1 MNNQVD
7 EVVEEAKQLSYEELK
22 AASERILDMLDEME
36 WDAIVAKLSMQKRL
50 SELGDKAWQEHLEGK
65 TEEGGFDCREELP

>member
-7 EVVEEAKQLSYEELK
+7 RVVEEAKQLSYEELK

-36 WDAIVAKLSMQKRL
+36 WDAIVAKPHMQKRL
-50 SELGDKAWQEHLEGK
+50 SELGDKAWQEHLGGK

>member
-7 EVVEEAKQLSYEELK
+7 HVVEEAKQLSYEDLK

-36 WDAIVAKLSMQKRL
+36 WDTIVAKPHVQKRL
-50 SELGDKAWQEHLEGK
+50 SELGDKAWQEHLEGL
-65 TEEGGFDCREELP
+65 TEEGGFDCK